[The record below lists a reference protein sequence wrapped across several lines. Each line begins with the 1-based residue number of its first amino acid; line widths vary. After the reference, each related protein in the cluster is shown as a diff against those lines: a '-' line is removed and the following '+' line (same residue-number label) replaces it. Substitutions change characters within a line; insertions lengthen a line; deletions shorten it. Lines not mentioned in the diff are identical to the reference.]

1 MTILSVYAHHE
12 PASLTSSLKN
22 VAFSVLSH
30 QGHKVLES
38 DLYGSG
44 FSPIAEKF
52 DFTTTSGK
60 HFNYMLEQKHA
71 QLSGMGFAPDIVG
84 ELEKVAQA
92 DVLLFHT
99 PLWWLSV
106 PAVLKGWFDRVLAM
120 GVAWDGG
127 KIYEKGLLRG
137 KKAMLCVVAGGPED
151 YFREDGKHQA
161 TIQQVLHPIQHGT
174 LAFCGLD
181 VIEPFVVLNSLGK
194 DEQELAQV
202 LQEYQFKIEHIIDS
216 PAYYHMFDQ

>member
-12 PASLTSSLKN
+12 PSSLTSALKN
-22 VAFSVLSH
+22 TAIATLMH
-30 QGHKVLES
+30 QGHTVLET

-44 FSPIAEKF
+44 FSPKAEKY
-52 DFTTTSGK
+52 DFTTTSGS

-71 QLSGMGFAPDIVG
+71 QQDNMGFAPDIIA
-84 ELEKVAQA
+84 EMEKLAQA
-92 DVLLFHT
+92 EIVIFHT

-127 KIYEKGLLRG
+127 KIYESGLLRG

-151 YFREDGKHQA
+151 YFRLDGKHKA
-161 TIQQVLHPIQHGT
+161 TMEQILHPIQHGT
-174 LAFCGLD
+174 LAFCGFD
-181 VIEPFVVLNSLGK
+181 VIEPFVILNALGK
-194 DEQELAQV
+194 SPDT
-202 LQEYQFKIEHIIDS
+202 LQQHINDYRFKIEHLVDS
-216 PAYYHMFDQ
+216 PAYFSSFS